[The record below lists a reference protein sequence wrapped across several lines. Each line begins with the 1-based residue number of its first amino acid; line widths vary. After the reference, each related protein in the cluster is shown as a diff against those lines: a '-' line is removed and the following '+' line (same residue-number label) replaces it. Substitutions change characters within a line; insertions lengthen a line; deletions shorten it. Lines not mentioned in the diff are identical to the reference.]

1 MYDLSSNR
9 ILPTDYTVDEEVN
22 IKIIANGCDNS
33 NRKDSGGDY
42 DHIHVDDDINSGCND
57 VYDRHVENAATG
69 GTAPTKIKLER
80 MTTRQSLRID
90 QIDDSASS
98 DEVMVAYPV
107 PSKRSISSL
116 SSLKMRVHHVISR
129 KRSNLTVNKRQL
141 SSMSE
146 FSTNDECASIQ
157 QLIDHLTAHKDNCG
171 SQCSHHKEFNEL
183 TNRVTS
189 SSSNH
194 INPELH
200 RIFKS
205 HGWIGARYRYHGD
218 WSTVANLILQDLSNY
233 YLRQSH
239 PIDNLSSSMRA
250 SNQLNSFIPDC
261 LLTYLKTHSS
271 LNTTEDG
278 IQSFT
283 FTGACMLPD
292 ISGFSKFS
300 GEMCSKGV
308 SGLDELRESINGF
321 LGHIVETVYEYD
333 GDGKNVIHSSY
344 HE

>member
-1 MYDLSSNR
+1 MYDLSSR
-9 ILPTDYTVDEEVN
+9 ILPTDYIV
-22 IKIIANGCDNS
+22 NGCDNS
-33 NRKDSGGDY
+33 NRKDSGDDY
-42 DHIHVDDDINSGCND
+42 DHIRVDDEISNGCND
-57 VYDRHVENAATG
+57 VYDRVVEKAVTV
-69 GTAPTKIKLER
+69 GTVPTKIKLER
-80 MTTRQSLRID
+80 MTTRRSLRID
-90 QIDDSASS
+90 QIDDSSNGSASS
-98 DEVMVAYPV
+98 DKVMVAYPV
-107 PSKRSISSL
+107 PSKRNISSL

-129 KRSNLTVNKRQL
+129 KRSNLTVPVVNKRQL

-146 FSTNDECASIQ
+146 FSTIDEGTSIQ
-157 QLIDHLTAHKDNCG
+157 QLIGHLSAHKDSCG

-183 TNRVTS
+183 TSRVTS

-194 INPELH
+194 VNPELH

-205 HGWIGARYRYHGD
+205 HGWTGARYRYHGD
-218 WSTVANLILQDLSNY
+218 WPTVANLMLQDLSNY

-239 PIDNLSSSMRA
+239 PIDDLSLSSSMRA

-261 LLTYLKTHSS
+261 LLTYLKNHSS